1 MSSCRR
7 PLRNSRKRSATI
19 EMTSNGHDQRQ
30 RRPVALAL
38 VPTLAPRL
46 RALGTLFTVVSV
58 KGTTMRQT
66 SFLLALLL
74 GLASAAQD
82 KAVTPPLTRMLFV
95 MDASNS
101 MNAFW
106 GNQPKINTARELLL
120 NALKELEGQPDLELA
135 LRLYGHQ
142 TPIQPGKQDCDDTRL
157 EVPFSGNSIPAMK
170 STLQSVR
177 CLGTTPIARS
187 LERAAGDFPPLDPK
201 DTRKVRNVII
211 LITDGIEACD
221 EDPCAVSRALQAK
234 GITLKPFVIGVG
246 LDDTQKY
253 ALQCVGNYF
262 DASTPELFEH
272 VLKVVVTQA
281 LNSTTAQISL
291 MTADGR
297 PTETDVPVTLY
308 DQRTGKVIEH
318 LMHTMNDRGIPDTL
332 RIDPIYTYRVVAHT
346 VPPSMRNDVVVKPG
360 VHTVIAVDAGTGLL
374 HIKSGNGPSDG
385 TMVQAIVR
393 RSGEGGTLIAQEVG
407 STQRLRTGTYDLEV
421 LTLPRLMIPDV
432 RIDQS
437 KTTEIAV
444 PRSGVLNIL
453 PSTPGPGAIF
463 AKKDGQLEWVA
474 DLDPNAV
481 RSQYRLLPGTY
492 EVIYR
497 SRSARRT
504 ELSLKKDVTIESGR
518 SSTINF

>member
-1 MSSCRR
+1 M
-7 PLRNSRKRSATI
+7 RS
-19 EMTSNGHDQRQ
+19 
-30 RRPVALAL
+30 VA
-38 VPTLAPRL
+38 
-46 RALGTLFTVVSV
+46 S
-58 KGTTMRQT
+58 
-66 SFLLALLL
+66 LLPALLL
-74 GLASAAQD
+74 FCGTIFAQD
-82 KAVTPPLTRMLFV
+82 KAPQPPLTRMLFV

-120 NALKELEGQPDLELA
+120 KSLKELEGQPDLELA
-135 LRLYGHQ
+135 LRMYGHQ
-142 TPIQPGKQDCDDTRL
+142 TPIQPGKQDCDDTKL
-157 EVPFSGNSIPAMK
+157 EVPFSPNSIPGMK
-170 STLQSVR
+170 HTLQSVR

-187 LERAAGDFPPLDPK
+187 LEKAAGDFPPITFN

-246 LDDTQKY
+246 LDDSQKY

-281 LNSTTAQISL
+281 LNTTTAQISL
-291 MTADGR
+291 MTTDGK

-308 DQRTGKVIEH
+308 DQRTGKAIQH
-318 LMHTMNDRGIPDTL
+318 IMHTMNDRGIPDTL
-332 RIDPIYTYRVVAHT
+332 RIDPIYTYKVVAHT
-346 VPPSMRNDVVVKPG
+346 VPPSVRNDVVVKPG

-374 HIKSGNGPSDG
+374 SIKSGNGPGDG
-385 TMVQAIVR
+385 TVVQAIVR

-407 STQRLRTGTYDLEV
+407 SAQRLRTGTYDLEV
-421 LTLPRLMIPDV
+421 LTLPRLMIPNV
-432 RIDQS
+432 RIEQGR
-437 KTTEIAV
+437 TTDIAV
-444 PRSGVLNIL
+444 PRSGVLNVQ
-453 PSTPGPGAIF
+453 PATPGPGAIF
-463 AKKDGQLEWVA
+463 SKKDGVLEWVA
-474 DLDPNAV
+474 DLDLNAI
-481 RSQYRLLPGTY
+481 RNQFRLLPGTY

-504 ELSLKKDVTIESGR
+504 ELTLKKDVTIESGR
-518 SSTINF
+518 SITINF